1 MSAASQLPAG
11 LRLIGDVT
19 GVGDLVVRGRIDGEV
34 HVEGRVDVERGGVV
48 RGDVRATAVTIGGE
62 LVGVANATEH
72 IRVLGGAVVVGD
84 LRAPR
89 VDVAGDADVRGHVAR
104 ADPRGV
110 DGAAAEP
117 RPARAP
123 AGDVLEPA
131 PRMPRVGRL
140 RGRRRGRG

>member
-1 MSAASQLPAG
+1 MSGASQLPAG
-11 LRLIGDVT
+11 LRLVGDVT

-62 LVGVANATEH
+62 LVGVARATDH

-84 LRAPR
+84 LSAPR
-89 VDVAGDADVRGHVAR
+89 VDVAGDADVRGRVAR
-104 ADPRGV
+104 AAPRGV
-110 DGAAAEP
+110 DDAADEP
-117 RPARAP
+117 RAQQAP
-123 AGDVLEPA
+123 AEDLVEPA